1 MGKSYVTPRGADHY
15 PGPSSRTVSQG
26 FCTKEAALRTESFG
40 VLLEEMDFIWTDCS
54 KFKFKDAGEYNGDF
68 SCEWLRESWW
78 LPGELKA
85 KPEIT

>member
-1 MGKSYVTPRGADHY
+1 MLLQRSRSRPCSQFQDSE
-15 PGPSSRTVSQG
+15 PGILN
-26 FCTKEAALRTESFG
+26 KEAALRKESFG
-40 VLLEEMDFIWTDCS
+40 VLLEEMDFIWTECS

-78 LPGELKA
+78 LPWEHKA